1 MILSVRR
8 KKCRNDTHGDN
19 GYGHHQHQQHPVP
32 PIVFPNSGRSPRSSS
47 LPPENSYADPYKEE
61 SNLLSTK
68 VRQEQLKAQAL
79 FRKTPEGI
87 ARIGHDPK
95 EDALKTERKK
105 QYAQELRAQ
114 IEMKRSRSSSP
125 AKAIGRK
132 WSHPSETFRFDN
144 VDTDVVMLPSTS
156 VAAIGQKHES
166 REQRRKEIAQLT
178 ARANVEKAITAR
190 ENSEMMSRP
199 NAMRVR
205 EYSVDNTNIHAEERG
220 IHMVG
225 HRPEEERLRKMLE
238 HQVVAHQQAVL
249 HSKEKIDRL
258 GTRSPS
264 PPRHDYPGPQGECSC
279 GPGDAVPPSFVNI
292 GQHPQA
298 DARVVK
304 RDSARLSGI
313 HMGADEV
320 DVDNTP
326 PTTQQLR

>member
-8 KKCRNDTHGDN
+8 KKFRNDTHGDN
-19 GYGHHQHQQHPVP
+19 EYGHHHQQHPVP

-61 SNLLSTK
+61 TNLLSTK
-68 VRQEQLKAQAL
+68 VRKEQLKAQAL

-95 EDALKTERKK
+95 EDALKTAIKK
-105 QYAQELRAQ
+105 QYAEELRAQ

-144 VDTDVVMLPSTS
+144 VDRDLVMLPSTS

-178 ARANVEKAITAR
+178 ARANVEKATAR
-190 ENSEMMSRP
+190 ENSERP
-199 NAMRVR
+199 VRLR
-205 EYSVDNTNIHAEERG
+205 EYSVDNNNVQAEERG
-220 IHMVG
+220 INMVG
-225 HRPEEERLRKMLE
+225 HRPEEDRLRKMLE

-258 GTRSPS
+258 RTRSPS
-264 PPRHDYPGPQGECSC
+264 PPRHDHPGPQGECSC
-279 GPGDAVPPSFVNI
+279 GPGDVPPSSLANI

-304 RDSARLSGI
+304 RDSARLSGV